1 MNNLIEIN
9 NLSKSYYSLEKESLI
24 IDNISFNINK
34 GEFITIIGPSGCGKS
49 TLLNIIGNLDKD
61 YTGKLLYKDR
71 IKISYMLQEDALFPW
86 LNVFENACLGLKIQN
101 KLTKE
106 NKEYVLYLLNKY
118 GLKNFINTK
127 VTSLSG
133 GMKQRVALIR
143 TIAVKPN
150 LVLLDEPFSALDYQT
165 RLKVSN
171 DVYKILKEENITAL
185 MVTHDISEAAS
196 ISSKAIVMSKRPTKI
211 KNIYTLSYKEET
223 PLERR
228 NSLKFREYYEL
239 LWRDIDDNE

>member
-1 MNNLIEIN
+1 MNNLIEVK

-24 IDNISFNINK
+24 IDNISFNIDK

-133 GMKQRVALIR
+133 GMKQRVL
-143 TIAVKPN
+143 
-150 LVLLDEPFSALDYQT
+150 
-165 RLKVSN
+165 
-171 DVYKILKEENITAL
+171 
-185 MVTHDISEAAS
+185 
-196 ISSKAIVMSKRPTKI
+196 
-211 KNIYTLSYKEET
+211 
-223 PLERR
+223 
-228 NSLKFREYYEL
+228 
-239 LWRDIDDNE
+239 